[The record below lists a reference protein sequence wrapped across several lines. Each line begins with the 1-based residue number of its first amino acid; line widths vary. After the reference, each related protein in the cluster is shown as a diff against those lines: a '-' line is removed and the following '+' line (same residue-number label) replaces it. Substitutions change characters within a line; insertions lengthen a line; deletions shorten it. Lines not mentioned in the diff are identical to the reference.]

1 MAEPPPYEDPRAN
14 GKLET
19 EIKQLKDEI
28 SKGKDATRQLTQDR
42 QNTDTAITQYFEE
55 FRGDIERLVR
65 EREDALLQKYRE
77 MAAIRR
83 QALDKRMMVLKTKLR
98 QLEMKRSHRGDVS
111 EPWVEPCMEELRH
124 NQVPSSPPAL
134 PVFKPAADTH
144 AFKESL
150 KQQLQDSYL
159 KLPCDPSRCHL
170 SVPKGGI
177 MCLTKDPSAE
187 SEHVFVDLILR
198 NAEGDRESCES
209 CQKITACLYNESS
222 DTVSIITTC
231 EVTSSPDDASRV
243 PRYRVSFPA
252 PESTG
257 TYALQVFINDENIHG
272 SPYPVKVYDVEE
284 HHIESINHPS
294 ARYCAIHEKRLIVSA
309 REVST
314 LTAYNLANYEDNETL
329 GHFINPRGIKTAG
342 NAIFV
347 ADVCDGSGKIVK
359 MTQNPSGETHT
370 ECFAEKQLDWPL
382 GLQFDKDG
390 LLYATSMKS
399 KQVKIYEQS
408 TDGSY
413 ELCSAMDL
421 RYKPYDLA
429 FDGDGHLH
437 VAYGDNEEKVKGI
450 FVYDK
455 NNVLLRQY
463 GVDDIC
469 CPGGIAIDSN
479 GFVYAT
485 EYCQHGR
492 LVVFDPS
499 GKKVFASDK
508 NGLDYPMGVCINN
521 EDGRVFV
528 ACNMGKGVVI
538 F

>member
-1 MAEPPPYEDPRAN
+1 MAEPAPYEYQRAN
-14 GKLET
+14 GMLET
-19 EIKQLKDEI
+19 EVKQLKQEI
-28 SKGKDATRQLTQDR
+28 SKGKDAKRQLAQDR
-42 QNTDTAITQYFEE
+42 HNTETAITKYFEE
-55 FRGDIERLVR
+55 FRRDTERLVR
-65 EREDALLQKYRE
+65 EREYALLQKNDD
-77 MAAIRR
+77 MATIRR
-83 QALDKRMMVLKTKLR
+83 QALDKRQEVLETKLR
-98 QLEMKRSHRGDVS
+98 QLEMKRSHRGNFT

-124 NQVPSSPPAL
+124 NRVPSSPPAL
-134 PVFKPAADTH
+134 PVFKPAADTR
-144 AFKESL
+144 AFKETL

-159 KLPCDPSRCHL
+159 KLPCDPSLCYL

-177 MCLTKDPSAE
+177 MCLTKGSSTE
-187 SEHVFVDLILR
+187 FEQVFVDLILR
-198 NAEGDRESCES
+198 NAKGDRESCH
-209 CQKITACLYNESS
+209 KKRITACLYNESS
-222 DTVSIITTC
+222 DTLSITTC
-231 EVTSSPDDASRV
+231 DVTSSPDDGSRV
-243 PRYRVSFPA
+243 PRWYRVSFPA

-257 TYALQVFINDENIHG
+257 TYALQVFINHENIHG
-272 SPYPVKVYDVEE
+272 SPYPVRVYGVED
-284 HHIESINHPS
+284 HPVRSINHRS

-314 LTAYNLANYEDNETL
+314 LTAYNLANYEDNQTL
-329 GHFINPRGIKTAG
+329 GDFINPRGIETAG

-347 ADVCDGSGKIVK
+347 ADVCKGSGKIVK

-390 LLYATSMKS
+390 LLYATSMES
-399 KQVKIYEQS
+399 KQVKIYKQS

-413 ELCSAMDL
+413 ELYSTMNL
-421 RYKPYDLA
+421 PYKPYDLA
-429 FDGDGHLH
+429 FDADGHLH
-437 VAYGDNEEKVKGI
+437 VAYGDDKERVKGI

-455 NNVLLRQY
+455 NTVQLRQY
-463 GVDDIC
+463 GIDDIC
-469 CPGGIAIDSN
+469 CPGGIAMDSN